1 MTTRDPL
8 IDELVKTKKP
18 VLIAKK
24 WYLIE
29 SNNRGTCDGCVF
41 FEENKNC
48 PTRAVNICT
57 SNGGN
62 IFKELENGR

>member
-41 FEENKNC
+41 FEKN
-48 PTRAVNICT
+48 ALWVV
-57 SNGGN
+57 
-62 IFKELENGR
+62 